1 MKKLQKIKYIT
12 IAAGILLSAAF
23 YIHNGGM
30 DYITQGNEE
39 SLFIGEEAD
48 GSNDSSASTRKSE
61 NGWSSGRSWSGGNNN
76 GGDGNKA
83 SESGSGKNGPGDAP
97 AAVTDAAAA
106 TTDDADSFSQSLLSK
121 SFADRLEEELY
132 IGNDGKGYISD
143 ELKQELRA
151 AVREAVREE
160 LTAMCEQ
167 GYLEQAVTEAKAYAA
182 AEAERKAGMVNINTA
197 DVKEL
202 MTLDGIG
209 EKRAGDIVS
218 YRDAHGV
225 FKSIEDI
232 MQVSGIKQSSY
243 DKIKDKI
250 YV

>member
-48 GSNDSSASTRKSE
+48 GSNDSGLGSGKSE
-61 NGWSSGRSWSGGNNN
+61 ISWSSGKSWNGGNNN

-83 SESGSGKNGPGDAP
+83 SESGSWKNGSGDAP

-106 TTDDADSFSQSLLSK
+106 TDDADSFSQSLLSK

-132 IGNDGKGYISD
+132 IGNDGRGYISD
-143 ELKQELRA
+143 ELKQELRT

-218 YRDAHGV
+218 YRDAHGG

>member
-48 GSNDSSASTRKSE
+48 DSNDSGLGSGKSE
-61 NGWSSGRSWSGGNNN
+61 NGWSNGKSWSGGNNN

-83 SESGSGKNGPGDAP
+83 SESRSGKNGSVDTQ
-97 AAVTDAAAA
+97 AAVTEAAAA
-106 TTDDADSFSQSLLSK
+106 TDDADSFPQSLLSK

-132 IGNDGKGYISD
+132 IENDGRGYISD
-143 ELKQELRA
+143 ELKQELRT

-218 YRDAHGV
+218 YRDAHGG